1 MKQYAMNACGSI
13 ALFHII
19 SNLPKDEY
27 DNLVTTDSRL
37 RKFVEANRGKT
48 PKEIGELFN
57 DDSGIKGEHKDA
69 VVEGDTEIEEEPE
82 EDLHFISFVMKGGS
96 LIELDGLR
104 DIAINHG
111 ETSQD
116 KFLYDIMKVVKAYIA
131 RDSENPSFSMMCLA
145 PKPEW

>member
-1 MKQYAMNACGSI
+1 MHSS
-13 ALFHII
+13 HIV
-19 SNLPKDEY
+19 SYKKGC
-27 DNLVTTDSRL
+27 LVR
-37 RKFVEANRGKT
+37 FV
-48 PKEIGELFN
+48 
-57 DDSGIKGEHKDA
+57 
-69 VVEGDTEIEEEPE
+69 
-82 EDLHFISFVMKGGS
+82 
-96 LIELDGLR
+96 LIDLDGLR